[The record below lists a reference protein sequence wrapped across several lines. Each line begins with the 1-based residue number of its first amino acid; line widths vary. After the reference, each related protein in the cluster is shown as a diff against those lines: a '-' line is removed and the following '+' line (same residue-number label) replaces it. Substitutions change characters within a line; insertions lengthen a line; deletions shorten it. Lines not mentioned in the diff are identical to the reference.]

1 MGNSIWLF
9 FSIPLWFFS
18 TIFYPFSASY
28 LSLVPIIGFLCLL
41 AGAVA
46 AYIRPRKVL
55 LLAPASILLSQAY
68 AVLAG
73 LLRGAYSHGVLTFEI
88 VFLCAQLAC
97 LVPLVYFSKETR
109 AAALLLFVFCA
120 IYALFTQFVAGMSL
134 SNTWL

>member
-55 LLAPASILLSQAY
+55 LLAPASVLLSQAY

-73 LLRGAYSHGVLTFEI
+73 LLRGEFPHDFATFAI

-97 LVPLVYFSKETR
+97 LVPLIYFSKGTR
-109 AAALLLFVFCA
+109 AAAIPLFVFCT
-120 IYALFTQFVAGMSL
+120 IYALFTQLVAGMSL